1 MTDAQQAIEAA
12 ISEIERLGRTLRN
25 GKSKQVSADDD
36 RQVVKATALTW
47 FAKHRTLVTNFLGA
61 DLLISLDDEYRML
74 IVASDKASLRTRHLD
89 ILKQIKKGLT
99 ELQSKHAVPL
109 SALPTPQQSTPDNPP
124 PFSPLV
130 TDPGM
135 QAILGNRWTECIKCV
150 QAEAPLAATVMM
162 GGFLEALLLAR
173 VNQLADKKTVVNAKA
188 APKDSQTGKTLN
200 LTRWG
205 LSDFIAV
212 AYELTWI
219 SPTTRDVGNVVRD
232 YRNYIH
238 PQKEHSHGVSISADD
253 AKTLWEIA
261 KSVARQLLK
270 P

>member
-12 ISEIERLGRTLRN
+12 ISEIERLRRTLRD

-36 RQVVKATALTW
+36 RRVIKATALTW
-47 FAKHRTLVTNFLGA
+47 FARHRTVVIGFLGD
-61 DLLISLDDEYRML
+61 DLLTALDDEYRKM
-74 IVASDKASLRTRHLD
+74 IVASDRSSLRTRHLD
-89 ILKQIKKGLT
+89 SVKRIKKRLT
-99 ELQSKHAVPL
+99 ELQSEHAVSL
-109 SALPTPQQSTPDNPP
+109 SALPAPQQSTPDTPP
-124 PFSPLV
+124 PFAPLV

-135 QAILGNRWTECIKCV
+135 QKILQNRWNECIKCV
-150 QAEAPLAATVMM
+150 EAEAPLAATVMM

-173 VNQLADKKTVVNAKA
+173 VNQLTDKRTVVNAKA

-238 PQKEHSHGVSISADD
+238 PHKEHSHGVSISPDD